1 MFWQMLSDSFQ
12 TFCSSLCLEVEG
24 GQSSTGIIIL
34 APAGRKKGEAR
45 QFPSCL
51 MPLVASLGMVVSEAP
66 SGLQLLL
73 DMSSVCSFLIGDS
86 SS

>member
-24 GQSSTGIIIL
+24 GQSSTGVIIL
-34 APAGRKKGEAR
+34 AAAVRRKGEAR
-45 QFPSCL
+45 HVLSCL
-51 MPLVASLGMVVSEAP
+51 MPWVAFVGMVVSEAP

-73 DMSSVCSFLIGDS
+73 DIPSVCSFLIGDS

>member
-24 GQSSTGIIIL
+24 GQSSAGVIIL
-34 APAGRKKGEAR
+34 APAGRRKGEAR
-45 QFPSCL
+45 HFLLHL
-51 MPLVASLGMVVSEAP
+51 MPWVASMGTVVSEAP
-66 SGLQLLL
+66 PEVQLPL
-73 DMSSVCSFLIGDS
+73 DMPSVCSFLIGDS